1 LWQLQGIQTVKT
13 EIEEHGGHKS
23 EHRQLVLETPGSMSS
38 LEYDNL
44 TRDLVNF
51 LSYMAEP
58 EKIKRSQ
65 IGILVL
71 LFLLLLLVPAWLL
84 KKEYWKDVH

>member
-1 LWQLQGIQTVKT
+1 MQ
-13 EIEEHGGHKS
+13 
-23 EHRQLVLETPGSMSS
+23 
-38 LEYDNL
+38 YDNL

>member
-1 LWQLQGIQTVKT
+1 
-13 EIEEHGGHKS
+13 
-23 EHRQLVLETPGSMSS
+23 
-38 LEYDNL
+38 
-44 TRDLVNF
+44 VNF

-58 EKIKRSQ
+58 ERTKRSQ

-71 LFLLLLLVPAWLL
+71 LFLLLLLAPAWLL

>member
-1 LWQLQGIQTVKT
+1 L
-13 EIEEHGGHKS
+13 S
-23 EHRQLVLETPGSMSS
+23 P
-38 LEYDNL
+38 LEYDNF

-51 LSYMAEP
+51 LTYMAEP
-58 EKIKRSQ
+58 AKTKRSQ

-71 LFLLLLLVPAWLL
+71 LFLLLMLVPVWLL